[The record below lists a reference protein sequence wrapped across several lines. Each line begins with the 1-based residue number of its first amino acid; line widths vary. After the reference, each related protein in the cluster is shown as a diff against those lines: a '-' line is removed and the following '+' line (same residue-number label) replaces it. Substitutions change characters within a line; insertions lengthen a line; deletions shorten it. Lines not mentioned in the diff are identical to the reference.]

1 MDDHSC
7 LDILDTPTIA
17 ASEAMRGVFRT
28 AERAARL
35 RAAVL
40 VTGETGT
47 GKEHVGRAIHHFS
60 LQCGGPWVDVNCAA
74 IPEHLMESELFGYEK
89 GAFSGANAIKPGLM
103 EMADRGTIFLDEI
116 GELAATLQV
125 KLLRVL
131 DHAPYYRLGGV
142 RKINPEVRVVAA
154 TNRDL
159 EDLVQNGQ
167 FRRDLYYR
175 LSQITIR
182 VPPLR
187 ERKDDIIPLAEL
199 FLDQVSPGTRFTASA
214 LSLLVEQEWAG
225 NARELRNA
233 VIGALLEAEEGVID
247 RCHILLPKN
256 ASHVATPESAG
267 MCGSS
272 PTALAVVE
280 RTSILAALRHAG
292 GNQKKA
298 AAALGISPRTLYRKL
313 KRYQSEERNETEPTI
328 SYA

>member
-89 GAFSGANAIKPGLM
+89 GAFSGAK
-103 EMADRGTIFLDEI
+103 E
-116 GELAATLQV
+116 
-125 KLLRVL
+125 
-131 DHAPYYRLGGV
+131 H
-142 RKINPEVRVVAA
+142 
-154 TNRDL
+154 
-159 EDLVQNGQ
+159 LVQNGQ

-199 FLDQVSPGTRFTASA
+199 FLDQVSPAGTRVTASA
-214 LSLLVEQEWAG
+214 LSLLVKQEWAG

-233 VIGALLEAEEGVID
+233 VIGALLEAEEDVID
-247 RCHILLPKN
+247 RCHILPPKN
-256 ASHVATPESAG
+256 ASHVATPETAG

-272 PTALAVVE
+272 PTALAVVGAHVDPGS
-280 RTSILAALRHAG
+280 TSSRRG
-292 GNQKKA
+292 E
-298 AAALGISPRTLYRKL
+298 
-313 KRYQSEERNETEPTI
+313 SEEGGGGAWDLASDPVPKTQAIPEWRTK
-328 SYA
+328 